1 MKVSFLASNKPITKT
16 YSLTR
21 SGNIN
26 KAPYP
31 FVYEVNSVEYQVPST
46 EALLPLLQQHALEGH
61 CLLKGELSRQLV
73 QESRAGATDP
83 KGKTEWVCLDLDG
96 VTGYSGPDQFLQ
108 DVGCGDVD
116 YILQWSASQGVGG
129 ASDLRCHIFMLL
141 DRPLPPEY
149 LKRWLMT
156 LNLTAPRL
164 REQLRLTRTNCSL
177 RWGLDITTCQNDKL
191 LYIAP
196 PTFENMPDPL
206 AGQERI
212 SFHKGKRR
220 RLAIQTNVLE
230 REALRN
236 LSDARINE
244 LRVAAS
250 MPKRKVT
257 KYKVQGSVEFMQNP
271 DTATVTDI
279 KVERGFV
286 YLNLNGGDSWGYYH
300 PENNPTFIYNFK
312 GEPPYKT
319 EELLP
324 EYWADLAK
332 RAESYD
338 PDTKGTVYLA
348 FREFRTGC
356 YYNGMFD
363 TATNRLNLAMAKNE
377 TQLKHFLK
385 QHGQPVG
392 DYIPDWDLVFDPHS
406 ETVLDVQN
414 RTVNTFVPSKYMENR
429 SPAPVRDIPPI
440 CAKIIRHVLG
450 DDDPTIEHF
459 INWLACVMQFL
470 DRTGTAWVLHG
481 VQGTGKGLLFHHI
494 IAPLLGEHNTVA
506 KRMEELESEF
516 TGFVENKFVT
526 AIDEIEVGS
535 SMYHAKITAKL
546 KNLIVEPSVSIRK
559 MYQPAYMSRNYNNM
573 IFSSNQSEPVQIS
586 PDDRRFN
593 VAPYQTRKLAITSTE
608 VERIEQELPRMY
620 GFLMNYPADRA
631 RARTPLVNEARATL
645 IDISRA
651 AVDVVSDALLA
662 GDFGFFW
669 DQLPAVKPP
678 EGGAITNPN
687 HFKYLRYRELLVR
700 ILTDDAES
708 ATKLSR
714 DDLFTMFDWCDG
726 KAPASPNKFTALL
739 KHHRIYLKPINIGGR
754 TTRGIDVR
762 WDFSDTE
769 WVEGL
774 KKEVANNTV

>member
-1 MKVSFLASNKPITKT
+1 MKVNFLASNKPITKT
-16 YSLTR
+16 YSLNRNGT
-21 SGNIN
+21 IN
-26 KAPYP
+26 KSPYP
-31 FVYEVNSVEYQVPST
+31 FVYEVTSSEYPVPST
-46 EALLPLLQQHALEGH
+46 EALLPLLQHHAALGD
-61 CLLKGELSRQLV
+61 CVLKGELGRPLV
-73 QESRAGATDP
+73 QESRAGSTDP
-83 KGKTEWVCLDLDG
+83 KAKTEWICLDLDG
-96 VTGYSGPDQFLQ
+96 VTGYVSPDQFLQ
-108 DVGCGDVD
+108 DVGCGETD
-116 YILQWSASQGVGG
+116 YILQWSASQGVNGT
-129 ASDLRCHIFMLL
+129 ADLRCHLFMLL
-141 DRPLPPEY
+141 DQALPTEY

-156 LNLTAPRL
+156 LNLTTPRL

-177 RWGLDITTCQNDKL
+177 RWALDITTCQNDKL

-196 PTFENMPDPL
+196 PNFENMADPL
-206 AGQERI
+206 EGQERI

-220 RLAIQTNVLE
+220 RLAIKTPVLE

-244 LRVAAS
+244 LRTSAS

-271 DTATVTDI
+271 DTATVTDM

-324 EYWADLAK
+324 EYWADLAR
-332 RAESYD
+332 RAQDYT
-338 PDTKGTVYLA
+338 PDTTGTVYLA
-348 FREFRTGC
+348 FREFRTGN
-356 YYNGMFD
+356 YYNGTYD
-363 TATNRLNLAMAKNE
+363 TATRRLNLAMAKNE

-406 ETVLDVQN
+406 DTILDVEA
-414 RTVNTFVPSKYMENR
+414 RTVNTFVPSRYMENR
-429 SPAPVRDIPPI
+429 KPPRVVSVPPV
-440 CAKIIRHVLG
+440 CSKIINHVLG
-450 DDDPTIEHF
+450 DDDETIKHF

-494 IAPLLGEHNTVA
+494 ISPLLGEHNTVA

-526 AIDEIEVGS
+526 AIDEIEVGT
-535 SMYHAKITAKL
+535 SMYHSKITAKL
-546 KNLIVEPSVSIRK
+546 KNLIVEPSISIRK
-559 MYQPAYMSRNYNNM
+559 MYSPAYMSRNYNNM
-573 IFSSNQSEPVQIS
+573 IFSSNQNEPVQIS

-593 VAPYQTRKLAITSTE
+593 VAPYQMQKLQITTREIDS
-608 VERIEQELPRMY
+608 IESELPRMY
-620 GFLMNYPADRA
+620 GYLMNYPADRDK
-631 RARTPLVNEARATL
+631 ARTPLINEARATL
-645 IDISRA
+645 IDIGRA
-651 AVDVVSDALLA
+651 AVDVISDAIVA

-700 ILTDDAES
+700 ILTDS
-708 ATKLSR
+708 ANADKLSR
-714 DDLFTMFDWCDG
+714 DDLFTIYDWCDG
-726 KAPASPNKFTALL
+726 KAPSSPNKFTALL
-739 KHHRIYLKPINIGGR
+739 KHHRIHLKPVFINGR

-762 WDFSDTE
+762 WDFSDQE
-769 WVEGL
+769 WVGRL
-774 KKEVANNTV
+774 KSEVTNNTV